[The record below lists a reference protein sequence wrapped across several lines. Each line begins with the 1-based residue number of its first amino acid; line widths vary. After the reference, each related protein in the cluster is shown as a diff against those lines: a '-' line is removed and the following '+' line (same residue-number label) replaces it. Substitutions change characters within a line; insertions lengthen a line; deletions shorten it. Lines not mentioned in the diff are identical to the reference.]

1 MKGRN
6 VEKTALVVAAS
17 RGIGAACARELAQ
30 RGFRVAVMARS
41 EAVFDVAADLGGL
54 AVKGDYQSPGS
65 LEGAVTKVIE
75 KWGRLDVLVNNAG
88 HGPKGLV
95 ANLSD
100 EDLETGFEVY
110 FNGAVRAT
118 RAVLP
123 HMRAQREGSI
133 INIASAHPSEPS
145 ERFPTSMIARA
156 ALLTWAKLLSREVA
170 SEGVRI
176 NNVLPGFTVE
186 NPSEVPAEWTAG
198 IPLRRAA
205 AQGEIAKVVGF
216 LASEDSSYVTGE
228 SIKVDGG
235 NTRSV

>member
-1 MKGRN
+1 M
-6 VEKTALVVAAS
+6 EKTALVVAAS
-17 RGIGAACARELAQ
+17 RGIGAACAQELAQ

-41 EAVFDVAADLGGL
+41 ETVFDVAAGINGL
-54 AVKGDYQSPGS
+54 AVLGDYQSPGS
-65 LEGAVTKVIE
+65 LEDAVTQVIE
-75 KWGRLDVLVNNAG
+75 KWGRLDVLINNAG

-100 EDLETGFEVY
+100 EDLEAGFEVY
-110 FNGAVRAT
+110 FKGAVRAT
-118 RAVLP
+118 RAALP
-123 HMRAQREGSI
+123 HMRAQGEGSI

-156 ALLTWAKLLSREVA
+156 ALLTWAKLLSREIA
-170 SEGVRI
+170 PEGVRI

-186 NPSEVPAEWTAG
+186 DPAEVPVEWTAG

-205 AQGEIAKVVGF
+205 ARGEIAKVVAF

-235 NTRSV
+235 STRSV